1 MDLETDNPEKGQLLK
16 KSAHHRHLLEE
27 EVKLISDRS
36 EKIITNALVIG
47 GALALTYLL
56 VSGLSGTSEKKK
68 SKARKARSVESEQ
81 GETSTSEEED
91 LEPERS
97 GIVSQIGA
105 VIAAQATGFLL
116 SIAREKI
123 VEFLESQA
131 VKKENK
137 NEHS

>member
-16 KSAHHRHLLEE
+16 KSAYHRQLLEE
-27 EVKLISDRS
+27 EVKQISDRS

-56 VSGLSGTSEKKK
+56 VSGLTSRPEKKK
-68 SKARKARSVESEQ
+68 AKVRKTRLVEG
-81 GETSTSEEED
+81 GEDTAIAEEET
-91 LEPERS
+91 EPEKS
-97 GIVSQIGA
+97 GIVSQLGA

-123 VEFLESQA
+123 VEFLESQG
-131 VKKENK
+131 VKKENR

>member
-16 KSAHHRHLLEE
+16 KSAYHRQLLED

-56 VSGLSGTSEKKK
+56 VSGLTGRPEKKK
-68 SKARKARSVESEQ
+68 GKARKTTLAESADD
-81 GETSTSEEED
+81 TPIAEEET
-91 LEPERS
+91 ESQKS
-97 GIVSQIGA
+97 GIVSQLGA

-123 VEFLESQA
+123 VEFLESQG
-131 VKKENK
+131 VKKENRH
-137 NEHS
+137 EHS